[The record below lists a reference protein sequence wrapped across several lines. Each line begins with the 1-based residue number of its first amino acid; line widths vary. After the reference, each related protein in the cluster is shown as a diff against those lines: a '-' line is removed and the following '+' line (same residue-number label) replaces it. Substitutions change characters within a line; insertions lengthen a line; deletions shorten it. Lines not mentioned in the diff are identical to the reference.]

1 MRKPCLGC
9 VLKHLGAAAVLEE
22 EIRNGYPS
30 YKFLLYGHMDQA
42 AAEAWG
48 ASKMLAKVIR
58 QHRVNFQ
65 YRKDYD
71 IPFEALVE
79 YVAAVE
85 TMRADPDENERDKA
99 DMLAPPK
106 ECLRGIDIGGDGKPI
121 FDGDTRP

>member
-9 VLKHLGAAAVLEE
+9 VLKHLGSAEVLEE

-30 YKFLLYGHMDQA
+30 YDFLLYGHMDQA
-42 AAEAWG
+42 SSEAWG
-48 ASKMLAKVIR
+48 ANQMLAKVIR

-65 YRKDYD
+65 YRDGYD

-79 YVAAVE
+79 YAKAVAAME
-85 TMRADPDENERDKA
+85 ASPDTAESAKA
-99 DMLAPPK
+99 LMPPK
-106 ECLRGIDIGGDGKPI
+106 ACLRGIETDDGGMPV

>member
-48 ASKMLAKVIR
+48 VNQTLSKVIR
-58 QHRVNFQ
+58 QHRVYFQ
-65 YRKDYD
+65 YKADYD
-71 IPFEALVE
+71 IPFEALAE
-79 YVAAVE
+79 YVTAVSAME
-85 TMRADPDENERDKA
+85 NDGDEEGARI
-99 DMLAPPK
+99 LAPPK
-106 ECLRGIDIGGDGKPI
+106 ACLVGLHVDAKGMPH
-121 FDGDTRP
+121 FSGDTRA

>member
-30 YKFLLYGHMDQA
+30 YRFLLYGHMDQA
-42 AAEAWG
+42 AAEAWRVNRT
-48 ASKMLAKVIR
+48 LARVIR

-65 YRKDYD
+65 YHRDYD
-71 IPFEALVE
+71 IPFEPLAE
-79 YVAAVE
+79 YVDAVAALE
-85 TMRADPDENERDKA
+85 DGAGGDSAALLM
-99 DMLAPPK
+99 PPK
-106 ECLRGIDIGGDGKPI
+106 ACLVGIETDEKGSPL

>member
-30 YKFLLYGHMDQA
+30 YMFLLYGHMDQA
-42 AAEAWG
+42 AAESWG
-48 ASKMLAKVIR
+48 ENQWLAKVIR

-65 YRKDYD
+65 YKAGYD
-71 IPFEALVE
+71 IPFEALAE
-79 YVAAVE
+79 YVNAVIALEGDREAA
-85 TMRADPDENERDKA
+85 KA
-99 DMLAPPK
+99 LLPPK
-106 ECLRGIDIGGDGKPI
+106 AACAGLDVDKDGVPV

>member
-30 YKFLLYGHMDQA
+30 YMFLLYGHMDQA
-42 AAEAWG
+42 AAESWREN
-48 ASKMLAKVIR
+48 KWLAKVIR

-65 YRKDYD
+65 YKANYD
-71 IPFEALVE
+71 IPFEALAE
-79 YVAAVE
+79 YVNAVIALEGDPAAKDLMPPRE
-85 TMRADPDENERDKA
+85 ACEGLLLDDKGN
-99 DMLAPPK
+99 PV
-106 ECLRGIDIGGDGKPI
+106 

>member
-48 ASKMLAKVIR
+48 ASQQLAKVIR

-65 YRKDYD
+65 YKPDYD
-71 IPFEALVE
+71 IPFEALAE
-79 YVAAVE
+79 YASAVAELEDEPE
-85 TMRADPDENERDKA
+85 TAKA
-99 DMLAPPK
+99 LMPPK
-106 ECLRGIDIGGDGKPI
+106 ACLAGLALDGSGMPVY
-121 FDGDTRP
+121 DGDTRP

>member
-30 YKFLLYGHMDQA
+30 YRFLLYGHMDQA
-42 AAEAWG
+42 SAEAWG
-48 ASKMLAKVIR
+48 ANKMLAKVIR

-65 YRKDYD
+65 YRQDYD
-71 IPFEALVE
+71 IPFEALAE
-79 YVAAVE
+79 YATALYAMSSVADQE
-85 TMRADPDENERDKA
+85 TIGALEPTKA
-99 DMLAPPK
+99 CLEGLAKDANGNPV
-106 ECLRGIDIGGDGKPI
+106 

>member
-48 ASKMLAKVIR
+48 ACPMLSKVIR

-65 YRKDYD
+65 YKPGYD
-71 IPFEALVE
+71 IPFEPLVE
-79 YVAAVE
+79 YVEAVA
-85 TMRADPDENERDKA
+85 TMESDPDEKERENAKSL
-99 DMLAPPK
+99 MPPK
-106 ECLRGIDIGGDGKPI
+106 ECLRGIDVAPDGKPI

>member
-30 YKFLLYGHMDQA
+30 YDFLLFGHMDQA
-42 AAEAWG
+42 SAEAWG
-48 ASKMLAKVIR
+48 SNQMLAKVIR

-65 YRKDYD
+65 YHENYD
-71 IPFEALVE
+71 IPFEAIAE
-79 YVAAVE
+79 YTKAIMAMEAVE
-85 TMRADPDENERDKA
+85 ENAESAKA
-99 DMLAPPK
+99 LMPPK
-106 ECLRGIDIGGDGKPI
+106 ACLAGIETDEKGAPL

>member
-9 VLKHLGAAAVLEE
+9 VLKHLGSAAVLEE

-42 AAEAWG
+42 ASEAWK
-48 ASKMLAKVIR
+48 ANENLAKVIR

-71 IPFEALVE
+71 IPFEAIVE
-79 YVAAVE
+79 YVTAVE
-85 TMRADPDENERDKA
+85 NTDDPGVARIIEPTRACLVGIETDENGR
-99 DMLAPPK
+99 
-106 ECLRGIDIGGDGKPI
+106 PI
-121 FDGDTRP
+121 YDGDTRP

>member
-48 ASKMLAKVIR
+48 ENKMLAKVIR

-65 YRKDYD
+65 YKPDYD
-71 IPFEALVE
+71 IPFEALAE
-79 YVAAVE
+79 YVTAITTMENDPEAA
-85 TMRADPDENERDKA
+85 KA
-99 DMLAPPK
+99 LLPTKACLA
-106 ECLRGIDIGGDGKPI
+106 GIDVDETGMPL

>member
-30 YKFLLYGHMDQA
+30 YAFLLYGHMDQA
-42 AAEAWG
+42 AAESWG
-48 ASKMLAKVIR
+48 ENQSLAKVIR

-65 YRKDYD
+65 YKAGYS
-71 IPFEALVE
+71 IPFEALAE
-79 YVAAVE
+79 YVNAVIALE
-85 TMRADPDENERDKA
+85 KDPEAQKLLSPPSACLEGLTTDES
-99 DMLAPPK
+99 
-106 ECLRGIDIGGDGKPI
+106 GHPI